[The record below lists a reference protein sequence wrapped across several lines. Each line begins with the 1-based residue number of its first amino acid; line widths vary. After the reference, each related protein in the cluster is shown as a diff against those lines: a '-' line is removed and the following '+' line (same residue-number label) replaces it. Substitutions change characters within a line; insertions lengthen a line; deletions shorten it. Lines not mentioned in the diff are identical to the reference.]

1 MIQAK
6 TEESVNVIHQV
17 QKVIKEILGLMER
30 LQMAADLNMVDNKI
44 IHSATPCDADDAV
57 NKSYVTNNLL
67 KTDWTKPISA
77 DFNMSS

>member
-1 MIQAK
+1 MLVVIQGK

-17 QKVIKEILGLMER
+17 QKVIKEILGLIER

-44 IHSATPCDADDAV
+44 IHSATPCDADYAV

-67 KTDWTKPISA
+67 KTD
-77 DFNMSS
+77 

>member
-1 MIQAK
+1 
-6 TEESVNVIHQV
+6 
-17 QKVIKEILGLMER
+17 MER
-30 LQMAADLNMVDNKI
+30 LQMAADLNMADNKI

>member
-1 MIQAK
+1 MLVVIQGK

-17 QKVIKEILGLMER
+17 QKVIKEILGLIER

-57 NKSYVTNNLL
+57 NKSYVKNNLL
-67 KTDWTKPISA
+67 KTD
-77 DFNMSS
+77 

>member
-1 MIQAK
+1 
-6 TEESVNVIHQV
+6 
-17 QKVIKEILGLMER
+17 MER
-30 LQMAADLNMVDNKI
+30 LQKAADLNMVDNKI